1 MPVSAN
7 EIDKRKIYIKI
18 SSLKH
23 YHYSLGK
30 IDRNENKF
38 HTEFKMGNVDIFSPF
53 GSHLEVPWQF
63 LNIIIM
69 LLYANFP

>member
-1 MPVSAN
+1 MKL
-7 EIDKRKIYIKI
+7 IKGKIYIKI

-23 YHYSLGK
+23 YHY
-30 IDRNENKF
+30 IHWNENKF